1 MSERIR
7 GVVGAG
13 GYGGKEKLGRKK
25 EETRYAQVR
34 RQKDEGKKLRVRTT
48 DFGEK
53 PPSRKVTARQG
64 ASEMSLV
71 D

>member
-1 MSERIR
+1 M
-7 GVVGAG
+7 
-13 GYGGKEKLGRKK
+13 
-25 EETRYAQVR
+25 RYAQVR